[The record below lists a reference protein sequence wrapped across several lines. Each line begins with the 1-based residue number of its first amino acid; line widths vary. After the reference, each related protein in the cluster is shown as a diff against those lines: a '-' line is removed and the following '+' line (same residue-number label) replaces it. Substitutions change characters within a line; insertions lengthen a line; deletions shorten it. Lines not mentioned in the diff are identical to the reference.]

1 MTVDPLSIGRLRARL
16 AVHVAAPLVVSARSQ
31 QYFFDEESAAY
42 AEIDIK
48 RGETFVVAVVI
59 GSLPSE
65 QFVVDV
71 WHRFAREVWLVDTR
85 DETVSVA
92 TAGKPPRVLGRGD
105 MLRSAELPGVAIAI
119 DALFAPPS

>member
-1 MTVDPLSIGRLRARL
+1 
-16 AVHVAAPLVVSARSQ
+16 VV
-31 QYFFDEESAAY
+31 
-42 AEIDIK
+42 
-48 RGETFVVAVVI
+48 VVVI

-65 QFVVDV
+65 QFIVDV
-71 WHRFAREVWLVDTR
+71 WHRFAREVWLIDTR

>member
-1 MTVDPLSIGRLRARL
+1 VTGDSPAIACLRSHL
-16 AVHVAAPLVVSARSQ
+16 AVQVAAPLAVSPGSQ
-31 QYFFDEESAAY
+31 QYVFDEDSAAY

-48 RGETFVVAVVI
+48 HGDAFSVVVVI

-71 WHRFAREVWLVDTR
+71 WHRFAREVWLVDPR
-85 DETVSVA
+85 EEAIYVA
-92 TAGKPPRVLGRGD
+92 RAGEPHRVFDRAAT
-105 MLRSAELPGVAIAI
+105 LRSPELPGVAISV